1 MQCLENRRNGSVL
14 REWSVLTLSS
24 GVPSAFLAKKKYYFQ
39 HKVDQREMNEA
50 KEESQDNKLEQYQ
63 RDVEDQRAKTQNA
76 RDSNESADATIAKVL
91 RGIDDLVR

>member
-1 MQCLENRRNGSVL
+1 
-14 REWSVLTLSS
+14 
-24 GVPSAFLAKKKYYFQ
+24 
-39 HKVDQREMNEA
+39 MNEA